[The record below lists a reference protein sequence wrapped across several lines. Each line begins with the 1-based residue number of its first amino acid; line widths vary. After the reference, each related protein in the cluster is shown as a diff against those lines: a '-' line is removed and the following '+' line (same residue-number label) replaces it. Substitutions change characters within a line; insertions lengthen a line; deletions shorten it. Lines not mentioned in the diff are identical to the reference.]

1 MSEQD
6 YVRQTLDRLIRERGE
21 DYANLSRMLGRNPTY
36 IQQFIK
42 RGVPRKLDENDR
54 RKLALKLGVG
64 EDVLG
69 ASGNRVFSSRE
80 TKSSVGAQEADYVL
94 IPRYNISASAGAG
107 AHAEDER
114 AETSMAFQ
122 TKFAREIASGSIEA
136 LHVITVEG
144 DSMTPTI
151 SHGDHIMVDTD
162 DRQRLRDGFY
172 VIRID
177 GALMVKRLSVNP
189 ATRKLD
195 IKSDNSA
202 YPSWNDCPPD
212 SVDIIGRVVWVGRK
226 F

>member
-1 MSEQD
+1 MSDQD
-6 YVRQTLDRLIRERGE
+6 EIRQTLDRLIRERGE

-42 RGVPRKLDENDR
+42 RGVPRKLDEDDR
-54 RKLALKLGVG
+54 RKLALKLAVG

-69 ASGNRVFSSRE
+69 AAGNRVFAPRE
-80 TKSSVGAQEADYVL
+80 TKSNVGAQEADYVL
-94 IPRYNISASAGAG
+94 IPRFNVTASAGAG
-107 AHAEDER
+107 NYPDDER

-122 TKFAREIASGSIEA
+122 TRFAREIASGSIEA

-144 DSMTPTI
+144 DSMTPTV
-151 SHGDHIMVDTD
+151 SHGDHILVDTD
-162 DRQRLRDGFY
+162 DHQRLRDGVY

-177 GALMVKRLSVNP
+177 GALLVKRLSVNP
-189 ATRKLD
+189 ATRKLS
-195 IKSDNSA
+195 IKSDNAA
-202 YPSWNDCPPD
+202 YPTWNDCPPE